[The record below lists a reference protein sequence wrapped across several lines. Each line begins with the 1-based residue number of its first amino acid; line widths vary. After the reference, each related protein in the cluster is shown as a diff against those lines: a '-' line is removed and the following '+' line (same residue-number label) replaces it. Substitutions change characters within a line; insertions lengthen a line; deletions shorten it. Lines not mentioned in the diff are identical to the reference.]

1 LPYAT
6 TIFLVHEDLGATW
19 HVGQIVLY
27 CLSLNMKKIVGISFC
42 LFYLLVIHAQ
52 PPKLVLPVGHT
63 KQVLTA
69 EFNPD
74 GTKLLTHS
82 ADGTVKLWE
91 TGSGKLLLDFKE
103 SGDASRAANVACRF
117 TQDGKK
123 IVLTFGSNDTKIVD
137 ANTGDVLWS
146 WLYGQHDVPGK
157 DIMKHI
163 SPDGKKILLSDATI
177 YSIQTSKPLVTLK
190 GALGSTFNATFSPD
204 GKRIAAV
211 TEDSTLQIWDAHTAK
226 LLATKKE
233 KEAIESIQYNPDSK
247 SILLITEKSRAK
259 MLDGTTGNVI
269 RQLIKYEEDVV
280 YTDQDNYNHQYI
292 QWPIF
297 SPDGK
302 FLIQLI
308 SSGLQ
313 LENIPSVERFCEEIN
328 STLGQP
334 LWNFCNVAKV
344 WDIRS
349 GKLLYQ
355 IDSLVSFNT
364 DFNFASFFSPDGKK
378 IITPLHNNTV
388 DVRDAFTGKK
398 LYSLVGHTEM
408 ITAARFSPNG
418 KLIITTSADSTAKIW
433 NAENGHLLNTLSGH
447 SDVIV
452 DARFSFN
459 SKNIVTTSGDHTAS
473 IWDAA
478 SATQSVIL
486 KGKTKNVSGAT
497 FHSDGSKI
505 YFFSDEKKMVL
516 DLHNISLRAFA
527 EQNSHDS
534 ITEEKHLH
542 RSGNEDGVDSID
554 YYKRKDWIVNWGVDI
569 YTVQDGEIG
578 DIIVNNRLDELI
590 ENIVFSPDKKQLLF
604 SLFNNTLR
612 LFDIEKEKFIFTFI
626 YIDSSDYIVQM
637 PTGYYQST
645 PGAAKLLHYVAK
657 NLKPISFEQLDVKYN
672 RPDLVLKAI
681 GISDTVLI
689 SSYRNAYVKR
699 IKKLGI
705 DTAAFRDGYS
715 VPEADFVN
723 RNEIASEQKMEKL
736 SLHIKGMDSTYKLD
750 RYNVWVN
757 EVPLYGQ
764 RGISIR
770 KINSNSLDK
779 TVEITLSEGEN
790 RIETSITNVNGAES
804 YRMPLT
810 VNYSPT
816 VSQKET
822 TYFIGIGIDK
832 FSNASKNLQYSAK
845 DIRDFSAAMQKQFGN
860 NVVIDTLLNENVT
873 ADNIKALK
881 KKLLQTKVNDK
892 VIISYSGH
900 GLLSKSFDY
909 YLSTYAVN
917 FDNPEENG
925 LPYDELENLL
935 DSIPARKK
943 LLLIDACHSGE
954 VDKEDV
960 IVINAVADSMHL
972 TKGTTIVGSKEGK
985 GLGLKNSFELMQN
998 LFVNVG
1004 KSTGATIISAA
1015 AGTQFALE
1023 KNDLKNGVFTYC
1035 VLEAMTTQAN
1045 MKVSTLRNT
1054 VTTNVQKLTNGLQ
1067 KPTSRN
1073 ESINV
1078 DWLVW

>member
-1 LPYAT
+1 
-6 TIFLVHEDLGATW
+6 
-19 HVGQIVLY
+19 
-27 CLSLNMKKIVGISFC
+27 MKKIVGISFC
-42 LFYLLVIHAQ
+42 LFYLLVTQAQ

-63 KQVLTA
+63 EQVLTA

-123 IVLTFGSNDTKIVD
+123 IVLTFGGNDTKIVD

-146 WLYGQHDVPGK
+146 CLYGQHDVQGK

-177 YSIQTSKPLVTLK
+177 YSIQTSKPLFTLK

-211 TEDSTLQIWDAHTAK
+211 TEDSILQIWDAITSK
-226 LLATKKE
+226 LLVTKKQL
-233 KEAIESIQYNPDSK
+233 EAVESIQYSPDNK
-247 SILLITEKSRAK
+247 TILLVTTNSTAK
-259 MLDGTTGNVI
+259 ILNGTTGQQI
-269 RQLIKYEEDVV
+269 HQLPKYNERAI
-280 YTDQDNYNHQYI
+280 YADQDNFSIQNI

-308 SSGLQ
+308 SSSLQ
-313 LENIPSVERFCEEIN
+313 LENIPSVGRFCEEIN

-334 LWNFCNVAKV
+334 LWNYCNVAKV
-344 WDIRS
+344 WDLRS
-349 GKLLYQ
+349 GKFLYQ
-355 IDSLVSFNT
+355 LDSLVAFNT

-388 DVRDAFTGKK
+388 EIRDAFTGKK

-408 ITAARFSPNG
+408 ISAARFSPNG
-418 KLIITTSADSTAKIW
+418 KMIITTSADSTAKIW
-433 NAENGHLLNTLSGH
+433 NAENGHLLNKLSGH

-452 DARFSFN
+452 DARFSFD
-459 SKNIVTTSGDHTAS
+459 SKRIVTTSADHTAS

-505 YFFSDEKKMVL
+505 YFFSDKKKMVL
-516 DLHNISLRAFA
+516 DLNNISLRAFA
-527 EQNSHDS
+527 EQNSHDL
-534 ITEEKHLH
+534 IAEEKYAP
-542 RSGNEDGVDSID
+542 RASNEDGVDRID
-554 YYKRKDWIVNWGVDI
+554 YYKRKDWKVNWGVDI
-569 YTVQDGEIG
+569 YTVQDGELG
-578 DIIVNNRLDELI
+578 DIIVNNRIDELI
-590 ENIVFSPDKKQLLF
+590 DNIVFSPDKKQLLF
-604 SLFNNTLR
+604 SLLNNTLR

-705 DTAAFRDGYS
+705 DTAAFRDGFS

-723 RNEIASEQKMEKL
+723 RNALPSEQKIEKL
-736 SLHIKGMDSTYKLD
+736 SLQIKGMDSAYNLD
-750 RYNVWVN
+750 RYNIWVN
-757 EVPLYGQ
+757 EVPVYGQ
-764 RGISIR
+764 RGINVR
-770 KINSNSLDK
+770 KNNAKRFDK
-779 TVEITLSEGEN
+779 TIEIQLSEGEN
-790 RIETSITNVNGAES
+790 RIETSITNVNGTES

-810 VNYSPT
+810 VTYAPASR
-816 VSQKET
+816 QKET

-845 DIRDFSAAMQKQFGN
+845 DIHDLATAMKKQFGN
-860 NVVIDTLLNENVT
+860 NLVIDTLFNENVT
-873 ADNIKALK
+873 VDNIKAMK
-881 KKLLQTKVNDK
+881 KRLLQTNINDK

-900 GLLSKSFDY
+900 GLLSKSLDY

-943 LLLIDACHSGE
+943 LLFIDACHSGE
-954 VDKEDV
+954 VDKDDLV
-960 IVINAVADSMHL
+960 VINAVADSMHL
-972 TKGTTIVGSKEGK
+972 TKGTTIVGTKEDK

-1023 KNDLKNGVFTYC
+1023 KNDLQNGVFTYC
-1035 VLEAMTTQAN
+1035 VLQAMQTYPT
-1045 MKVSTLRNT
+1045 MKVSDLKKT
-1054 VTTNVQKLTNGLQ
+1054 VTTNVEKITNGLQ

-1073 ESINV
+1073 EAINV
-1078 DWLVW
+1078 DWNVW